1 MPPRHQRQSAYVSG
15 RARTRIDSARASGAR
30 CVYWGNPE
38 TAASVSGTQQPGNT
52 TARPPAAA
60 RPRPA
65 GAAVACVARVMRRHR
80 PDVPPVRSGAARCS
94 TGPVWCGPM
103 FHRSAPDRGRSGP
116 GPAPGGERADAVSR
130 SSLMPEMVNRHRR
143 WHERSQADRDSMV
156 SRRTQPFQAWDA
168 ARGRTTSAQR
178 PHGRAFHAAS
188 KVPQPH
194 PHLLAHLFQM
204 NGFTWG
210 VFGESAG
217 INRHGGG
224 DGRALR

>member
-15 RARTRIDSARASGAR
+15 RARHAHRQRTRVR
-30 CVYWGNPE
+30 CPLCLLGKPGNRCL
-38 TAASVSGTQQPGNT
+38 GLGNT
-52 TARPPAAA
+52 TAGEHDGPAACG
-60 RPRPA
+60 RETK
-65 GAAVACVARVMRRHR
+65 ACRGRRGVCGQGDA
-80 PDVPPVRSGAARCS
+80 PSPARCS

-103 FHRSAPDRGRSGP
+103 FHRSGLVRPDVPPDRGRSGP